1 MYYEGS
7 SGITTAVVPFL
18 LERWGRELWPQ
29 KSEKKILTKEEE
41 IKNFENAGLEAEEF
55 YDFVELANETAEFG
69 DKNWAKKI
77 Y

>member
-1 MYYEGS
+1 MS
-7 SGITTAVVPFL
+7 LFL

-29 KSEKKILTKEEE
+29 KSEKKIFTKEEE

>member
-1 MYYEGS
+1 MGKR
-7 SGITTAVVPFL
+7 ILAT
-18 LERWGRELWPQ
+18 

-55 YDFVELANETAEFG
+55 YDFVELADETAEFG